1 MANTTQRRSSV
12 RKYTVLALVV
22 FAIIAVIGG
31 TYSRYSSTGNANAT
45 AEVAKWAVKLNGT
58 NISSATGTV
67 TPKLT
72 YADNSNV
79 AADKLAPGR
88 SATFNIE
95 LDPTGSEVA
104 IDYTLEIK
112 ALTGITNSS
121 STIAVTGATY
131 VIGTGDSATATI
143 TNGTISIPE
152 TLADVQANKKV
163 TVTVTVTWTNGDNTA
178 DTANG
183 VAAAPITVPVDVT
196 AQQHI

>member
-45 AEVAKWAVKLNGT
+45 VEVAKWAVKLNGT

>member
-1 MANTTQRRSSV
+1 MADTTQRRSSV

-45 AEVAKWAVKLNGT
+45 VKVAKWAVKLNGT

-67 TPKLT
+67 TPTLT
-72 YADNSNV
+72 YAENSNV
-79 AADKLAPGR
+79 AANKLAPGR
-88 SATFNIE
+88 SATFDIE

-104 IDYTLEIK
+104 IDYTLEIA

-143 TNGTISIPE
+143 TDGTISIPE

-163 TVTVTVTWTNGDNTA
+163 TVTVTVTWTNGDNAA
-178 DTANG
+178 DAANG
-183 VAAAPITVPVDVT
+183 VAAADITVPVTVT

>member
-31 TYSRYSSTGNANAT
+31 TYSRYSSTGKANAT
-45 AEVAKWAVKLNGT
+45 VEVAKWAVKLNGT

-67 TPKLT
+67 TPTLT
-72 YADNSNV
+72 YAENSNV
-79 AADKLAPGR
+79 AAKKLAPGR
-88 SATFNIE
+88 SATFDIE

-104 IDYTLEIK
+104 IDYTLEIA

-143 TNGTISIPE
+143 TNDTISIPE

-163 TVTVTVTWTNGDNTA
+163 TVTVTVTWTNGDDAA
-178 DTANG
+178 DTDNG
-183 VAAAPITVPVDVT
+183 VEADPITVPVTVT